1 MGHLEHSATGRAPV
15 DFAFAYVADY
25 RNVPKWLF
33 GIRHYTPVGEQ
44 TSGAGAVFDTTVQLG
59 PTTLNLRVEIVEWE
73 DGAKISLHAIK
84 GIEGTV
90 RWGFESVGEDSTK
103 IDVVVDYRVPGGLAG
118 RALDKIIQAFVG
130 PAIRHTEKSLREQIL
145 AAHRA
150 SLDSTSE
157 R

>member
-1 MGHLEHSATGRAPV
+1 MGHVEHSATGGAPV
-15 DFAFAYVADY
+15 DFAFQYVADY

-44 TSGAGAVFDTTVQLG
+44 ISGVGAVFDTAVQLG
-59 PTTLNLRVEIVEWE
+59 PTTLHLRVEIVEWE
-73 DGAKISLHAIK
+73 DGSKISLHAIK

-90 RWGFESVGEDSTK
+90 HWRFEAVDQETTEIG
-103 IDVVVDYRVPGGLAG
+103 VVVDYRVPGGLAG
-118 RALDKIIQAFVG
+118 RALDKILQTFVG
-130 PAIRHTEKSLREQIL
+130 PAIRHTEKSLREQVL
-145 AAHRA
+145 AAYRE